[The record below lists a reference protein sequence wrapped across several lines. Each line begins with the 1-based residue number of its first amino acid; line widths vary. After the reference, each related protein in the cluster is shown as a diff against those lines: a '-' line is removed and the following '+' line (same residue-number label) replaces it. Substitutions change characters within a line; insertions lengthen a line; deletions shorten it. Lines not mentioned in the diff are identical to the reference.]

1 MGVAWGQ
8 GGGGR
13 VGCRG
18 YDDDCIRLA
27 GGVCGQGGGSSDQGS
42 HRVTHHIKDDSA
54 RLSQFMVETH
64 FLGSC
69 VLTITT
75 GLSASEK
82 VKVCGPQDRSSDL
95 GGQFFSL

>member
-1 MGVAWGQ
+1 MV
-8 GGGGR
+8 R
-13 VGCRG
+13 VGGPLIRG
-18 YDDDCIRLA
+18 PTESPITLRM
-27 GGVCGQGGGSSDQGS
+27 
-42 HRVTHHIKDDSA
+42 TA